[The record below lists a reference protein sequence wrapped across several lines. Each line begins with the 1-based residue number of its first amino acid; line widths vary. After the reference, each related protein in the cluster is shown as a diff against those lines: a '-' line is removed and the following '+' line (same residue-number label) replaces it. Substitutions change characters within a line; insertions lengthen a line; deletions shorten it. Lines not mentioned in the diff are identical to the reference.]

1 MALKVLFAE
10 DDEAIQLI
18 VKLGLVDIGGMELVL
33 VNNGAEALDS
43 LKTFRPDVIVTDVN
57 MPVMSGQELM
67 VELSKSDDFKN
78 IPTIF
83 LSAETNLELKREL
96 MKLGAVAVLCK
107 PFNPLT
113 LAKVILDILVKL
125 KVEGTHGP

>member
-10 DDEAIQLI
+10 DDDAIQLI

-57 MPVMSGQELM
+57 MPVMGGKELI
-67 VELSKSDDFKN
+67 VELSKSEDFKN

-83 LSAETNLELKREL
+83 LSAETNLEAKREL
-96 MKLGAVAVLCK
+96 MKLGAVDVLSK

-113 LAKVILDILVKL
+113 LAKVILDILAKL
-125 KVEGTHGP
+125 KLEGTHGS